1 MITIFFKKCIN
12 VKQTTH
18 NSRIATL
25 PQEPLINYL
34 SCLISYFLYSM
45 SSMKYFR
52 LLLRIRLHLFRF
64 SFSSSERVYLLSSLF
79 TFGCLFVVS
88 TSVDV
93 VHVVEQE
100 LGSATVIT
108 IVGHFFPNDIL
119 IGYTTTKMKTT
130 IHTEVNSI
138 FKVLLSYRTVS

>member
-1 MITIFFKKCIN
+1 MITIFFKRPIN
-12 VKQTTH
+12 VKQTPH
-18 NSRIATL
+18 NSRISTL

-34 SCLISYFLYSM
+34 NCLISYFLYSM

-52 LLLRIRLHLFRF
+52 LLLRIRLPLFRF

-93 VHVVEQE
+93 VHVVERE

-108 IVGHFFPNDIL
+108 IVGHPRTFFP
-119 IGYTTTKMKTT
+119 K
-130 IHTEVNSI
+130 
-138 FKVLLSYRTVS
+138 